1 MANKIFL
8 LEDEE
13 DICFLIKHNLE
24 KEGFKVT
31 TFLNPNDFLQVY
43 KKEHFDLLLLDLML
57 PDMGGL
63 EILKIIKSDPEK
75 KDLPV
80 IILTAKNTE
89 FDKVIGLELGA
100 DDYITKPFSINELI
114 ARVKAILRR
123 LKKESTDKSHLKYKE
138 IKLYTSSFN
147 VYIEDKKIDLTK
159 TEFLILKL
167 MLSNIGKV
175 LSRDFILDSLWGN
188 EKIVIDRTID
198 VHINKLRN
206 KLGKYGDYI
215 KTIRGVGYIFEGND
229 G

>member
-24 KEGFKVT
+24 KEGFKVS
-31 TFLNPNDFLQVY
+31 TFLNPNDFLQAI

-63 EILKIIKSDPEK
+63 EILKLLRSDPEK
-75 KDLPV
+75 KDIPV
-80 IILTAKNTE
+80 LILTAKNTE
-89 FDKVIGLELGA
+89 FDKVLGLELGA

-114 ARVKAILRR
+114 ARVKAVLRR
-123 LKKESTDKSHLKYKE
+123 IRKENTEKDYLEYGE
-138 IKLYTSSFN
+138 IKLYPASFQ
-147 VYIEDKKIDLTK
+147 VFVEDKRIDLTK

-167 MLSNIGKV
+167 FLSNAGKV
-175 LSRDFILDSLWGN
+175 LSRDYLLDALWGN

-198 VHINKLRN
+198 VHVKKLRD

>member
-1 MANKIFL
+1 MAKKIFI

-24 KEGFKVT
+24 KEGFKVIS
-31 TFLNPNDFLQVY
+31 FLNPNDFLQAF
-43 KKEHFDLLLLDLML
+43 KKENFDLLLLDLML

-63 EILKIIKSDPEK
+63 EILKLIKSDPEK

-123 LKKESTDKSHLKYKE
+123 LKKESNDKPHLEYKE
-138 IKLYTSSFN
+138 LKLYPSSFN

-167 MLSNIGKV
+167 LLSNIGRV

-198 VHINKLRN
+198 VHIKKLRD